1 MIYKNNSNITILFI
15 LLSLLFVLNSCSQIF
30 YSSQVKKR
38 IEIEYRYNTN
48 KDFEVSKWQ
57 KTKRMIDYEIY
68 DTNNNVIEI
77 GFYGENFSSEK
88 RTVHSDGSISVI
100 HSDSWDYKKL
110 GRIHYYE
117 YNNSGQ
123 LIIDEYWNIKN
134 NKKNYLIWKKLYSY
148 DSTGFL
154 VKEIVYNQFQK
165 VENVKYYTQINKNLI
180 VSTDTNFHFS
190 FDGSQ
195 GNSLDS
201 IFLDD
206 QNRPIIKIHYYD
218 NNKFLFKEKF
228 EYSISNN
235 LVSKARY
242 DKFNNLKFSETYLYN
257 DKNQILTYIEENIFL
272 KYKDIYLDNKKNLL
286 IKNFFNDK
294 IQILT
299 YKQDS
304 IGTSIIYKSIYHY
317 NKKNLLKQILYYE
330 NDKLVKYS
338 KFKYRFFKKR

>member
-117 YNNSGQ
+117 YNNIGQ

-165 VENVKYYTQINKNLI
+165 VENVKYYTQINKNLYI
-180 VSTDTNFHFS
+180 STDTDFVYS
-190 FDGSQ
+190 FDGVQKIESI
-195 GNSLDS
+195 GLDS
-201 IFLDD
+201 VFLDD
-206 QNRPIIKIHYYD
+206 QNRPIIIIHYFK
-218 NNKFLFKEKF
+218 NKLSSKEKF
-228 EYSISNN
+228 EYSDSNN
-235 LVSKARY
+235 LVNRSRY
-242 DKFNNLKFSETYLYN
+242 DEHNSIEFTDIYLYN
-257 DKNQILTYIEENIFL
+257 EKNQIITKIDKYIGSSFEE
-272 KYKDIYLDNKKNLL
+272 KKIYL
-286 IKNFFNDK
+286 
-294 IQILT
+294 
-299 YKQDS
+299 
-304 IGTSIIYKSIYHY
+304 Y
-317 NKKNLLKQILYYE
+317 NKKNLLKKILYYE

-338 KFKYRFFKKR
+338 KFKYRFFTKSKVSRQREIKS